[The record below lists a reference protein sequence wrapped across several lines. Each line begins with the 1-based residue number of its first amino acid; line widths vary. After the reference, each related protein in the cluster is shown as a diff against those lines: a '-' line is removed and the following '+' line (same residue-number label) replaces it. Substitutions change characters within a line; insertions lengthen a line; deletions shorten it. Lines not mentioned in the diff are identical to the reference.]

1 MPGKS
6 QMPVKTK
13 LILLKKKMP
22 EKILVASILD
32 ASKKNQVGDTEETDA
47 RKNLKQF
54 ENFKMLLQ

>member
-47 RKNLKQF
+47 RKILKHF
-54 ENFKMLLQ
+54 DVMVVKS